1 MVRYFQLTIVAISF
15 TLLFSTLGNSGAFHF
30 FTGQNGYY
38 LPYAATSPNAYFF
51 ADIVDTSTEVENY
64 IAEEVEEKIAGKYY
78 KVANCPTPFCLAN
91 PSFSE
96 LAHKATRS
104 LFGFTEAFA
113 KRKLFIL
120 YASLKVDCTSSFM
133 A

>member
-1 MVRYFQLTIVAISF
+1 MIRYFQLTIVAISF

-51 ADIVDTSTEVENY
+51 ADIVDTSTEAENY
-64 IAEEVEEKIAGKYY
+64 IAEEVEEKVAGKYY
-78 KVANCPTPFCLAN
+78 KAANCPIPFCLAN

-96 LAHKATRS
+96 LTRNIS
-104 LFGFTEAFA
+104 PSSYCLRAGFG